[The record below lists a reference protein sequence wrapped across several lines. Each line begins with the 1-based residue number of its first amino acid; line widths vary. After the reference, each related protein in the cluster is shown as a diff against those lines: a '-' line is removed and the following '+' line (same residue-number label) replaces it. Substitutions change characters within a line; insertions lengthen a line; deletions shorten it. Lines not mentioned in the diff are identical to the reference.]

1 MKYLNHLLDK
11 ALVSHSHLA
20 HQYQKIASLYI
31 KKKTFKKALDFTKK
45 ALDSHH
51 KKFETEYRF
60 DHWEFI
66 DGELKPLSENIK
78 ELFYTNSGKK
88 RSVVVGYGLCILN
101 HARCLSIQKKYE
113 EANKMID
120 KACKYYYVFPKL
132 NHLSQLEKGINLFY
146 NKSKIG
152 LEKIDKELKN
162 LDQFENF
169 TKSETRIIKKAK
181 RLIKK

>member
-1 MKYLNHLLDK
+1 
-11 ALVSHSHLA
+11 LA
-20 HQYQKIASLYI
+20 SQYQKIADLYI
-31 KKKTFKKALDFTKK
+31 NKKTFKRALGFTKK
-45 ALDSHH
+45 ALDSHR
-51 KKFETEYRF
+51 KKFETQYKF
-60 DHWEFI
+60 DPPNWEFI
-66 DGELKPLSENIK
+66 DGELKPLSKNIK

-88 RSVVVGYGLCILN
+88 RSAVVDYGLCILN

-120 KACKYYYVFPKL
+120 KACKYYDYVFPKL
-132 NHLSQLEKGINLFY
+132 NYLSQLEKGINLFY

-152 LEKIDKELKN
+152 LKKIDKELKN